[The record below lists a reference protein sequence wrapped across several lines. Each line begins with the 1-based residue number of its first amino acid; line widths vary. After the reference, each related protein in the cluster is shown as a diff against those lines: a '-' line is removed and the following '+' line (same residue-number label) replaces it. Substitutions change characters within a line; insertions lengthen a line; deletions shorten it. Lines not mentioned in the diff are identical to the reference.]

1 MSSGQEEGNT
11 KKWQSYA
18 NCGLSSDKVSAPL
31 RGKEMRK
38 LLLVQAEQVNEEI
51 IYMDNRVI
59 CKQRQFYFFFPICI
73 PLISFS
79 GLSALARNSCTI
91 LKRSGDRGH
100 SWHFLILMVKP
111 VPNHY
116 VGFPG
121 NCMFLYISLSNQGS
135 STLFLVCWSNF
146 ILLHVDI

>member
-1 MSSGQEEGNT
+1 MFFNSNSM
-11 KKWQSYA
+11 Y
-18 NCGLSSDKVSAPL
+18 
-31 RGKEMRK
+31 
-38 LLLVQAEQVNEEI
+38 LLLLYRKWFICILKTCYNHLLVLGVFWSNLSDFYI
-51 IYMDNRVI
+51 HNHVI